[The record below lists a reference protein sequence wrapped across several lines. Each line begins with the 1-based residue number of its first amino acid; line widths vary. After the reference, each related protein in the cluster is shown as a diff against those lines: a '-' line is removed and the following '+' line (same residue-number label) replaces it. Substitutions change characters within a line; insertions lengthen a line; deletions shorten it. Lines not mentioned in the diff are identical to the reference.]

1 MDGTTWDRT
10 AEPFPR
16 GIILKREWEQRENI
30 ISSVL
35 LQVTASSDSNYTRVV
50 ALSAEDTYC
59 TRAHR
64 TYFVDNHVV

>member
-1 MDGTTWDRT
+1 MDGSTRDGT
-10 AEPFPR
+10 AEPFSR

-59 TRAHR
+59 NRAHR
-64 TYFVDNHVV
+64 TYFVDNHLV